1 VRQVI
6 GGLTRRLAVLVATL
20 SVAALAATAAFAE
33 PVSTP
38 EIEAER
44 ERAQGVLAEIAA
56 IDAELELAVDAYN
69 GATYELSR
77 IEAEIEENQRHLKIA
92 KRAYRIA
99 QENLEERIVTLYE
112 NGEQDVLEVILGATS
127 LDDLLDRVDSVKRI
141 SSQDVEIIQGVTR
154 AKADIRER
162 EKKLE
167 RARKRQGEVVADR
180 AAARDAIESQLAE
193 REDLYASIE
202 DQIAELEAEERERQR
217 RAAEEARR
225 REEEQRALAAAAAAA
240 GVDQSVVAQIA
251 AVSPEGIGTAP
262 PSQRGAQ
269 AVAVAMQYLGVP
281 YVWGGMSPSGFDCS
295 GLVAYS
301 YAQIGISLPHHAA
314 SMYGYG
320 VPVSYDELAP
330 GDLVFANG
338 LGHMGMYIGGG
349 NYIHAPHTGD
359 VVRIASMSSRSDWI
373 GFKRV
378 A

>member
-1 VRQVI
+1 M
-6 GGLTRRLAVLVATL
+6 GGLTRRLAALGAML
-20 SVAALAATAAFAE
+20 SLAALAATAANAE

-44 ERAQGVLAEIAA
+44 ERAQAVLAEIAA
-56 IDAELELAVDAYN
+56 IDAELERAVDAYN
-69 GATYELSR
+69 GATYELGQ

-99 QENLEERIVTLYE
+99 QKNLEERIVTLYE

-127 LDDLLDRVDSVKRI
+127 LDDLLDRIDSVKRI
-141 SSQDVEIIQGVTR
+141 SSQDVEIIRGVTR

-162 EKKLE
+162 ERKLE
-167 RARKRQGEVVADR
+167 RARKRQRDVVADR
-180 AAARDAIESQLAE
+180 AAARESIESQLSE
-193 REDLYASIE
+193 REDLYASIK
-202 DQIAELEAEERERQR
+202 DQIVELEAAERERQR

-225 REEEQRALAAAAAAA
+225 REAEQRALAEAAAAA
-240 GVDQSVVAQIA
+240 GVDQSVVAEIA
-251 AVSPEGIGTAP
+251 TVSPEGIGTAP
-262 PSQRGAQ
+262 PSQQGAA

-281 YVWGGMSPSGFDCS
+281 YVWGGMSPAGFDCS

-301 YAQIGISLPHHAA
+301 YAQIGIYLPHHAA
-314 SMYGYG
+314 SMFGLG
-320 VPVSYDELAP
+320 VSVSWGELAP

-349 NYIHAPHTGD
+349 QYIHSPHTGD
-359 VVRIASMSSRSDWI
+359 VVRIASMSSRSDWV
-373 GFKRV
+373 GFRRV

>member
-1 VRQVI
+1 MRQVI